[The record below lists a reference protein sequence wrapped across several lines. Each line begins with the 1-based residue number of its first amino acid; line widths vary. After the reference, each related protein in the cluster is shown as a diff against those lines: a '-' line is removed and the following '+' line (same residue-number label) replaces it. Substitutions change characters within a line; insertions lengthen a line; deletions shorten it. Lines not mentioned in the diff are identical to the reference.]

1 MPTTDPSPDLL
12 GDDVGSYVAWALEK
26 GAYPRFARKF
36 FGKSG
41 DVSNLSGAINF
52 TYGAIVYDHVNR
64 EANAHAIAKKEPW
77 ERHGFRV
84 TTSDPSTKVY
94 GGADPGSVGNV
105 IDTSP
110 TEMDSIPGF
119 IHSPFDLTMD
129 AGFRA
134 QHDDGLDVWEWKL
147 AIMRDVHA
155 QGLNQQLLIDA
166 ENQAANTDGNTT
178 DAKNEDDAGNLNGSQ
193 DTDPAGL
200 ESIDRLISSDA
211 EEDDLGGS
219 NTGWYDVYEGDVDR
233 DSSTTFDSV
242 VVRANGDKGTFGTDL
257 AFQIKGLDTLIDD
270 TEKNG
275 ADPTA
280 QVFLTNRTSRRAF
293 YDELGSQGRF
303 DLTTVETKLDMN
315 GLSVSA
321 THPGRDVTFTQR
333 AYQDRPIVVDKSVAT
348 DSNDMGRWYLIDQR
362 HLHLKVGFPTLYVD
376 VDNPVIR
383 GQFDTQALYLT
394 CEQSYMTRF
403 NTSGKLRS
411 LK

>member
-1 MPTTDPSPDLL
+1 MSAPGQDLL
-12 GDDVGSYVAWALEK
+12 GDGVGDYVAWALNK
-26 GAYPRFARKF
+26 GMYPRFAEKF
-36 FGKSG
+36 FGKTG

-64 EANAHAIAKKEPW
+64 EANAHSILKKNPW

-84 TTSDPSTKVY
+84 TTDDPSTKVF
-94 GGADPGSVGNV
+94 GGADPGTVGSVV
-105 IDTSP
+105 DTSP
-110 TEMDSIPGF
+110 TELDTIPGF

-147 AIMRDVHA
+147 AIMRDIHA
-155 QGLNQQLLIDA
+155 QGLNEQLLIDA
-166 ENQAANTDGNTT
+166 ENQAANTDGDTT
-178 DAKNEDDAGNLNGSQ
+178 DAKNESDTGNLDGSQ
-193 DTDPAGL
+193 DTDPVGL
-200 ESIDRLISSDA
+200 ESLDRLIASDA
-211 EEDDLGGS
+211 EEDDVGGT
-219 NTGWYDVYEGDVDR
+219 NTGWYDIYEGDIDR

-242 VVRANGDKGTFGTDL
+242 VVRPDGSKDTFGTDL
-257 AFQIKGLDTLIDD
+257 NFQIAGLDTLIDD
-270 TEKNG
+270 TEANG

-280 QVFLTNRTSRRAF
+280 HVFLTNRTSRRAF

-303 DLTTVETKLDMN
+303 DLTQVETKLDMN

-333 AYQDRPIVVDKSVAT
+333 AYQDRPIVADKNVPT
-348 DSNDMGRWYLIDQR
+348 DANSMGRWYLIDQR
-362 HLHLKVGFPTLYVD
+362 HAHMKVGFPTLYVD

-383 GQFDTQALYLT
+383 GQFDTKALYLT
-394 CEQSYMTRF
+394 AEQTYMTRF

-411 LK
+411 QK